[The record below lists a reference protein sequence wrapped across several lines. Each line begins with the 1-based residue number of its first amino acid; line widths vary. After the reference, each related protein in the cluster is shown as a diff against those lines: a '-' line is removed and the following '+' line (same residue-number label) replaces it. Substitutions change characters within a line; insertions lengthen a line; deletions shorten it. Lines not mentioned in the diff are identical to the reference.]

1 MPELLKRFANTSPA
15 TINTQTRTVE
25 AVIATDTPILR
36 RDTRGEFV
44 EILLPGGLALETARD
59 KPILDSHKQ
68 DSINALLGRITQVR
82 ISEGQVIAELKF
94 SSSADVSPVFE
105 KIADGTIKA
114 VSVGY
119 EVLERQT
126 GNQNGRRIVEV
137 RRWRI
142 GEVSLVSIPADSNT
156 GFRSK
161 NRGKKKMETELNL
174 NDDGLET
181 RSKTKGISGET
192 DRTQIRALARN
203 LEIEPEIA
211 DKLIDSGATLEVAK
225 AQFFDVLQTR
235 NGPKIEITQTQDDPK
250 TFERRV
256 GKALSVRMGLTLDEK
271 DKESGAVKELMTRSI
286 GEIAIEYLNK
296 AGEDVRGTTPANVFE
311 KRSASLTSSDFPKL
325 LESAGQGVLMAAFRG
340 AESGLK
346 QVATRRDLSD
356 FCPQDA
362 IRLSEMGRLQP
373 LAEDGEIV
381 ASSRDESSE
390 SLHR

>member
-1 MPELLKRFANTSPA
+1 MPDFLKRFATTSPA
-15 TINTQTRTVE
+15 SINNQTKQVE
-25 AVIATDTPILR
+25 AIIATNSPVTR
-36 RDTRGEFV
+36 RDNRGPFIEV
-44 EILLPGGLALETARD
+44 LRPEGLDLESAKD

-161 NRGKKKMETELNL
+161 NRGKKMEIDEI
-174 NDDGLET
+174 NDTLET
-181 RSKTKGISGET
+181 RGKTKGISGET

-203 LEIEPEIA
+203 LEIEPEIT

-225 AQFFDVLQTR
+225 AQFFDALQTR

-271 DKESGAVKELMTRSI
+271 DKEAGAIKELMTRSI

-325 LESAGQGVLMAAFRG
+325 LESAGQGVLLEVFRG

-356 FCPQDA
+356 FRPQDA